1 LRASAARAFRVPTFT
16 ERYYS
21 DPANLARPEVGPE
34 TAWAGEGG
42 VDLFPA
48 NGWMVQATFFGRAD
62 RDVID
67 WLRATPAERW
77 RTYNVRNVSTKGI
90 ELAVRHSFARGAF
103 AQIEYTGIDLDA
115 AAVTQLSKY
124 LLDYAPRS
132 LIGSALVPIAGDV
145 RLAPRVEYR
154 RRTRSSG
161 TSQYVVLDLRVA
173 RRLGPMFDLF
183 VDGTNLLDRRYQ
195 EIAGVDMPGA
205 AMVVSLALRPQ

>member
-1 LRASAARAFRVPTFT
+1 
-16 ERYYS
+16 
-21 DPANLARPEVGPE
+21 
-34 TAWAGEGG
+34 
-42 VDLFPA
+42 
-48 NGWMVQATFFGRAD
+48 MVQATFFGRAD

-77 RTYNVRNVSTKGI
+77 RTYNVRNVSTKGV
-90 ELAVRHSFARGAF
+90 ELAVRHSFTRGGF

-124 LLDYAPRS
+124 LLDYAPRA
-132 LIGSALVPIAGDV
+132 LVGSALVPIAGDV

-173 RRLGPMFDLF
+173 RRLGPLFDLF

-205 AMVVSLALRPQ
+205 AMTVALGLRPR